1 MPICFYCG
9 QNHSSGHC
17 PKHFEDKIT
26 DAITKQ
32 NNTLETIGNQ
42 QISVM
47 ESMSRQ
53 LATISSDNERHT
65 REIINSVEHLE
76 ERLEMQ
82 HYEIMEAE
90 REKIGIL
97 YSIVDCIK
105 NPLTIEYV
113 QRIAEGYKNLQDGR
127 FEFAIK
133 AFNKAE
139 ELKSDDPLVY
149 IYRGH
154 AYVRSGKLD
163 EALKDFEEA
172 FKISVYDDKKQTLHK
187 SYCLF
192 LISRAHFCKGD
203 IAIATS
209 KIRQAISLN
218 PFPAEYNYQLAACIA
233 RSLK

>member
-1 MPICFYCG
+1 MSICFYCG
-9 QNHSSGHC
+9 LNHSPGQC
-17 PKHFEDKIT
+17 LKHFEDSAT
-26 DAITKQ
+26 GAITRQ
-32 NNTLETIGNQ
+32 NNTLEKIGNQ
-42 QISVM
+42 TISVI
-47 ESMSRQ
+47 ESMNRQ

-65 REIINSVEHLE
+65 REIISSVEHLE

-82 HYEIMEAE
+82 HYETMEAE
-90 REKIGIL
+90 HEKIRIL
-97 YSIVDCIK
+97 YSIVDCMK
-105 NPLTIEYV
+105 NSLTIEYV
-113 QRIAEGYKNLQDGR
+113 QRIAEGSKNLQDGR
-127 FEFAIK
+127 FEFAIR

-154 AYVRSGKLD
+154 AYVRSGKLE

-172 FKISVYDDKKQTLHK
+172 FKISVYDDKKQALHR

-218 PFPAEYNYQLAACIA
+218 PVPAEYNYQLAACIA